1 MKKAVIVLVSVLLS
15 ILLAGSALGSPQE
28 EIDEG
33 KTIFLQVDNPN
44 AVVNDKLVLID
55 RDNLK
60 VKPVIKNNRT
70 LVPLRFVTENL
81 DIEVEWDEAAGKA
94 ILTKDGK
101 IVECFPNSSRV
112 NIDNI
117 PVQLDVAA
125 QTIEGR
131 LYIPLRA
138 IGELFNQNVSFK
150 KGIIMITELDTS
162 IQDYSANEFIE
173 IYSRF
178 AQMLI
183 ENELKTNGVINR
195 YELARIL
202 IDQLGQYHAIYIS
215 NAGYYI
221 FPDAPSIPP
230 NAYYHAQIATYL
242 NLLDIK
248 KADFEPEQGVSSQE
262 ITAIM
267 EKYKHL
273 LAQKPDLPV
282 VKSQPDQQLS
292 AAIQKQA
299 KSTNNIVRVS
309 TYDFSTGATIAY
321 RGDERFYPASLT
333 KVLYMLGFMEQAQ
346 AGNLKMQNTY
356 TLKQADKYARGT
368 WVGGTGTL
376 QYQSNGNKYSYD
388 KLLSLMISISDNVAA
403 NVILDTVG
411 KEKINSL
418 SKRFGLD
425 DTMIYRKYYEM
436 SSPLPANYTTVSD
449 LTKMLVLLENRA
461 VVNDSL
467 SSQGIKYLKATSDKH
482 RIARY
487 TAGDVVIANK
497 TGTLDNLSGDMAL
510 VYFSNREPIA
520 LTIVYRSSQG
530 LNFNAADTGIGKLA
544 KTIINHYNS
553 QPNYALY
560 VNGQLIDNN
569 IRLRFING
577 RPFIG
582 YHEAI
587 GQEFTD
593 KTTIAGKQ
601 YISLDSLTAGNK
613 YTYKLQ
619 NHPQPAVVITKL

>member
-1 MKKAVIVLVSVLLS
+1 MKKVVIVLVTIILS
-15 ILLAGSALGSPQE
+15 MILAGSALGSPQDGVE
-28 EIDEG
+28 EG
-33 KTIFLQVDNPN
+33 KTIFLQVDNPH

-55 RDNLK
+55 RDNPK
-60 VKPVIKNNRT
+60 VTPVIKNNRT

-81 DIEVEWDEAAGKA
+81 EVEVEWDEAAGKA

-112 NIDNI
+112 NTDGLS
-117 PVQLDVAA
+117 VQLDVAA

-131 LYIPLRA
+131 LYIPLRT
-138 IGELFNQNVSFK
+138 IGELFGQNVSFK
-150 KGIIMITELDTS
+150 KGIIMITEHDTS
-162 IQDYSANEFIE
+162 LQDYGSNEFIE
-173 IYSRF
+173 IYCRF
-178 AQMLI
+178 AEMLI
-183 ENELKTNGVINR
+183 QDEIDTNGVIKR

-221 FPDAPSIPP
+221 FPDAPSIPQ
-230 NAYYHAQIATYL
+230 NTYYHAQIAAYL

-248 KADFEPEQGVSSQE
+248 KGDFEPERGVPSSE
-262 ITAIM
+262 IPSIL

-282 VKSQPDQQLS
+282 VESLPDVQLS

-299 KSTNNIVRVS
+299 KSTNNIVLAS
-309 TYDFSTGATIAY
+309 TYDFSTGTTVAY

-333 KVLYMLGFMEQAQ
+333 KVLYMLGFMEEVQ
-346 AGNLKMQNTY
+346 AGNLKLQNTY
-356 TLKQADKYARGT
+356 TLKQSDKYVRGT
-368 WVGGTGTL
+368 RVGGTGTL
-376 QYQSNGNKYSYD
+376 QYQNNGNKYSYD

-425 DTMIYRKYYEM
+425 DTMIYRKYYEV

-449 LTKMLVLLENRA
+449 LTRMLVLLENRM
-461 VVNDSL
+461 VVNDNL

-487 TAGDVVIANK
+487 TAGSVVIANK

-510 VYFSNREPIA
+510 VYFPHREPVA
-520 LTIVYRSSQG
+520 LTIVYRNSRG

-544 KTIINHYNS
+544 QTIIEHYS
-553 QPNYALY
+553 HQPNYTLY

-569 IRLRFING
+569 IRLRFINN
-577 RPFIG
+577 RPFME
-582 YHEAI
+582 YHNTI
-587 GQEFTD
+587 GQETE

-601 YISLDSLTAGNK
+601 YICLDSLTE
-613 YTYKLQ
+613 YTYELQ
-619 NHPQPAVVITKL
+619 NYPAPAVVFTKP

>member
-1 MKKAVIVLVSVLLS
+1 MRKAVIVLVAVLLS
-15 ILLAGSALGSPQE
+15 ILLTGSALGSPE
-28 EIDEG
+28 DGLEEG
-33 KTIFLQVDNPN
+33 KTIFLQVDDPH
-44 AVVNDKLVLID
+44 AIVSDKFVLID
-55 RDNLK
+55 KDNQK

-117 PVQLDVAA
+117 PVQLDVAT

-138 IGELFNQNVSFK
+138 IGELFGQNVSFK
-150 KGIIMITELDTS
+150 KGIIMISGLDTS
-162 IQDYSANEFIE
+162 LQDYSSGAFTE

-178 AQMLI
+178 AEILI
-183 ENELKTNGVINR
+183 QDEIDANGVIKR

-202 IDQLGQYHAIYIS
+202 IGQLGQYHEIYIS

-221 FPDAPSIPP
+221 FPDASSIPES
-230 NAYYHAQIATYL
+230 AYYHAQIAAYL

-248 KADFEPEQGVSSQE
+248 KGDFEPDQGVPFQE
-262 ITAIM
+262 IPTIL

-273 LAQKPDLPV
+273 LAEKPDLPLV
-282 VKSQPDQQLS
+282 ESLPDVQLS

-299 KSTNNIVRVS
+299 KSTNNIVLVS
-309 TYDFSTGATIAY
+309 TYDFSTGTIIAC

-333 KVLYMLGFMEQAQ
+333 KVLYMLGFMEEAE
-346 AGNLKMQNTY
+346 AGNLNLQSTY
-356 TLKQADKYARGT
+356 TLKQSDKYARGT

-376 QYQSNGNKYSYD
+376 QYQNNGNKYSWD
-388 KLLSLMISISDNVAA
+388 KLLSFMISISDNVAA

-425 DTMIYRKYYEM
+425 DTMIYRKYYEV

-449 LTKMLVLLENRA
+449 LTRMLVLLENRV

-467 SSQGIKYLKATSDKH
+467 SSRGIEYLKATSDKH
-482 RIARY
+482 RIARH
-487 TAGDVVIANK
+487 TAGNVVIANK
-497 TGTLDNLSGDMAL
+497 TGTLGNLSGDMAL
-510 VYFSNREPIA
+510 VYFPDREPIA
-520 LTIVYRSSQG
+520 LTIVYRNSQG
-530 LNFNAADTGIGKLA
+530 LNFNVADTGIGKLA
-544 KTIINHYNS
+544 KTIIDHYS
-553 QPNYALY
+553 CQPNFALY
-560 VNGQLIDNN
+560 INGQLTDDN
-569 IRLRFING
+569 IRLRFIND
-577 RPFIG
+577 RPFIK

-587 GQEFTD
+587 EQELTEKVIID
-593 KTTIAGKQ
+593 GNQ
-601 YISLDSLTAGNK
+601 YISLDSLTSGNK

-619 NHPQPAVVITKL
+619 NHPQPAVVIKKL